1 MLDLVG
7 LKINYAI
14 KILDENK
21 KTYRI
26 SKTYPPKK
34 INIDEENLFVV
45 KQIVQNDD
53 SYLLIVAAKM
63 RKEV

>member
-45 KQIVQNDD
+45 R
-53 SYLLIVAAKM
+53 S
-63 RKEV
+63 

>member
-14 KILDENK
+14 KKLDDNK
-21 KTYRI
+21 KTYII

-34 INIDEENLFVV
+34 INIDEDNLFVV

>member
-14 KILDENK
+14 KKLDDNK
-21 KTYRI
+21 KNYII

-34 INIDEENLFVV
+34 INIDEDNLFVV